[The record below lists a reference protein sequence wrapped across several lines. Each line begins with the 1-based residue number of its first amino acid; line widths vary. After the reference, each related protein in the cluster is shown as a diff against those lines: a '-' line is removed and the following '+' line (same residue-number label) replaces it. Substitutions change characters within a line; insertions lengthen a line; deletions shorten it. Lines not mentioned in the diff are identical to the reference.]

1 MNDQDKPEENPSAQ
15 EAPGN
20 GAGAPE
26 APAPAAPEP
35 SEADKLKEQIKELED
50 KLKYAA
56 ADKVNTVKRLE
67 KEGMK
72 TYHRGVE
79 GVVTDLLPIQENLER
94 AYEAKADEVQTIK
107 DGIAM
112 IIKEFK
118 RLLEKYGIEE
128 IEPKEGDA
136 LDVNIHEALVQE
148 EHPTLDENKI
158 VRVIKRGYRHRSDD
172 GNHRIISAAQ
182 VVVSKKPAGGSAPH
196 SGGADDNKADKQA

>member
-1 MNDQDKPEENPSAQ
+1 MNDENKTATTAPVQ
-15 EAPGN
+15 EGAGN
-20 GAGAPE
+20 GAGGSE
-26 APAPAAPEP
+26 AAAPAAAED
-35 SEADKLKEQIKELED
+35 SGADKLKEQIKELED

-72 TYHRGVE
+72 AYQRGVE
-79 GVVTDLLPIQENLER
+79 GVVTDLLPVQEDLER
-94 AYEAKADEVQTIK
+94 AYEAKADEVQSLK

-128 IEPKEGDA
+128 IAPKEGDV

-148 EHPTLDENKI
+148 EHPTLDENRI
-158 VRVIKRGYRHRSDD
+158 VRVIKRGYRHRADE
-172 GNHRIISAAQ
+172 NQRIIRAAQ
-182 VVVSKKPAGGSAPH
+182 VVVSKKPAAAAAPPDGGDESE
-196 SGGADDNKADKQA
+196 ADKQT